1 MPKSKVICIVG
12 PTASGKTSISVE
24 LAKKLNGEIIS
35 ADSMQI
41 YKKLNIA
48 TAKVTKEEMQ
58 NIKHHIID
66 ICDVTDNFS
75 VADFKNMC
83 YDKIDEILKRK
94 KVPIIAGGTGLY
106 ISSVVY
112 NMGFKEENIDNEFR
126 ESLYNLAKEKSNQ
139 YVHDILK
146 DIDPESAKLIHP
158 NNLKRV
164 VRAIEMAKNT
174 KKTKSEHMK
183 DEQKRIQ
190 NENSKY
196 NFLIF
201 YIDHDKELLYDRINK
216 RVDIM
221 VDQGVVDE
229 AKMVYDMKLDRNST
243 CMQAIGYKEF
253 FPYFE
258 GEITLEQAIED
269 LKKDTRKYAKR
280 QKTWFK
286 NKLDIICLNANE
298 MTKEQMLDY
307 IIKKYYD

>member
-1 MPKSKVICIVG
+1 
-12 PTASGKTSISVE
+12 
-24 LAKKLNGEIIS
+24 
-35 ADSMQI
+35 
-41 YKKLNIA
+41 
-48 TAKVTKEEMQ
+48 
-58 NIKHHIID
+58 
-66 ICDVTDNFS
+66 
-75 VADFKNMC
+75 
-83 YDKIDEILKRK
+83 
-94 KVPIIAGGTGLY
+94 
-106 ISSVVY
+106 
-112 NMGFKEENIDNEFR
+112 
-126 ESLYNLAKEKSNQ
+126 
-139 YVHDILK
+139 
-146 DIDPESAKLIHP
+146 
-158 NNLKRV
+158 
-164 VRAIEMAKNT
+164 MAKNT

-286 NKLDIICLNANE
+286 NKLDIICINANE

>member
-1 MPKSKVICIVG
+1 MPKPKVICIVG

-41 YKKLNIA
+41 YKKLDIA

-58 NIKHHIID
+58 NIKHHIIY

-112 NMGFKEENIDNEFR
+112 NMDFKEENIDNEFR

>member
-112 NMGFKEENIDNEFR
+112 NMDFKEENIDNEFR

-269 LKKDTRKYAKR
+269 L
-280 QKTWFK
+280 
-286 NKLDIICLNANE
+286 
-298 MTKEQMLDY
+298 
-307 IIKKYYD
+307 

>member
-1 MPKSKVICIVG
+1 MPKPKVICIVG

-112 NMGFKEENIDNEFR
+112 NMDFKEENIDNEFR

>member
-112 NMGFKEENIDNEFR
+112 NMDFKEENIDNEFR

-286 NKLDIICLNANE
+286 NKLDIICINANE

>member
-1 MPKSKVICIVG
+1 MPKPKVICIVG
-12 PTASGKTSISVE
+12 PTASGKTSISVQ

-66 ICDVTDNFS
+66 ICEVTDNFS

-106 ISSVVY
+106 ISSIVY
-112 NMGFKEENIDNEFR
+112 NMDFKEENIDNEYR

-190 NENSKY
+190 SENAKY
-196 NFLIF
+196 DFLIF
-201 YIDHDKELLYDRINK
+201 YIDRDKEFLYDRINK

-229 AKMVYDMKLDRNST
+229 AKMVYDMKLDKNST

-258 GEITLEQAIED
+258 GEISLDQAIEK

>member
-112 NMGFKEENIDNEFR
+112 NMDFKEENIDNEFR

-269 LKKDTRKYAKR
+269 LKKDTRKSAKR

-286 NKLDIICLNANE
+286 NTLDII
-298 MTKEQMLDY
+298 
-307 IIKKYYD
+307 

>member
-1 MPKSKVICIVG
+1 MPKPKVICIVG

-112 NMGFKEENIDNEFR
+112 NMDFKEENIDNEFR

-286 NKLDIICLNANE
+286 NKLDIICLNAKE

>member
-1 MPKSKVICIVG
+1 MPKPKVICIVG

-112 NMGFKEENIDNEFR
+112 NMDFKEENIDNEFR

-253 FPYFE
+253 FPYFQ

>member
-1 MPKSKVICIVG
+1 
-12 PTASGKTSISVE
+12 
-24 LAKKLNGEIIS
+24 
-35 ADSMQI
+35 MQI

-112 NMGFKEENIDNEFR
+112 NMDFKEENIDNEFR

-286 NKLDIICLNANE
+286 NKLDIICINANE

>member
-112 NMGFKEENIDNEFR
+112 NMDFKEENIDNEFR

-146 DIDPESAKLIHP
+146 YIDPESAKLIHP

-229 AKMVYDMKLDRNST
+229 AKMVYDMKLDKNST

>member
-83 YDKIDEILKRK
+83 YDKIEKILKRK

-112 NMGFKEENIDNEFR
+112 NMDFKEENIDNEFR

>member
-112 NMGFKEENIDNEFR
+112 NMDFKEENMDNEFR

>member
-1 MPKSKVICIVG
+1 MPKPKVICIVG

-41 YKKLNIA
+41 YKKLDIA

-112 NMGFKEENIDNEFR
+112 NMDFKEENIDNEFR

>member
-112 NMGFKEENIDNEFR
+112 NMDFKEENIDNEFR